1 MGGLAGLVRG
11 IAIGNVP
18 LVIASCAAVFGAG
31 PAPPVRPSAWAG
43 GLVSSLMHGA
53 EIPLRGMD
61 PVRWPTRLMGG
72 IVLTNRGIA
81 GLLGLLFAF

>member
-11 IAIGNVP
+11 IAIGSVP
-18 LVIASCAAVFGAG
+18 PVIASCAAVFGAR
-31 PAPPVRPSAWAG
+31 PAPPVRPSAGAR

-61 PVRWPTRLMGG
+61 PVRWPTRIRRG
-72 IVLTNRGIA
+72 ILLTNRGIA
-81 GLLGLLFAF
+81 GLLEILFAF